1 MNRRKFLSILTMVAL
16 IVTMV
21 VPALGASGDGEGSA
35 KWPANI
41 NISESTLETSSYQL
55 GDVKEFSIGYYPAN
69 MTGAV
74 IEADRHIE
82 ITGPEEVT
90 SFQFSEDKGNTW
102 QPIDKFEGNIK
113 ITTTTEH
120 KVRAAFHEEGE
131 YTIRLWMTDDEGVV
145 VKESVKNI
153 YVSEEGIY
161 VRPNAPAE
169 LKETENKLVFQ
180 WQYNANKTVKY
191 NFYIDGEKVNTEAIS
206 EKMYDASAYADRFT
220 PGTHYVSVSSVLVKN
235 NTLLEKVE
243 SAPITMEYKV
253 EETTTNPEITTTDET
268 TTTEESTTNPETTTE
283 DLPTNQETTTEEN
296 VTNPETTT
304 VGEATTDSETTTAV
318 EPTTKGET
326 TTKVPSTATAKPTTK
341 APASGK
347 LKLAKGKVIKASKKA
362 TAKKVKI
369 TFKKIKKAKFYEVQ
383 ICRDKKFRKKNT
395 IKKTVKKT
403 NCTFKKLKARKRYY
417 VRVRAG
423 AKVNGKKVFGKWS
436 SKKRVQLK
444 K

>member
-35 KWPANI
+35 EWPANI

-268 TTTEESTTNPETTTE
+268 TTTEESTTNPETTT
-283 DLPTNQETTTEEN
+283 
-296 VTNPETTT
+296 

-347 LKLAKGKVIKASKKA
+347 LKLAKGKIIKASKKA
-362 TAKKVKI
+362 MAKKVKI

-403 NCTFKKLKARKRYY
+403 NCTFKKLKAKKRYY